1 MHKRLSQFSALS
13 STDKLLFLRAWLML
27 GWLRIA
33 LMCVS
38 FKQLSASLTHHRQK
52 PATTRLCAEQVHL
65 ATHIGGMVAR
75 AGRFTPWQSSC
86 LAQVMVAQRLLA
98 RRGIPGQFYLGV
110 SRGNALR
117 ADPTLPVAHA
127 WLQCDNKIVNGAAG
141 RERFAIVS
149 TFSWGEAA

>member
-1 MHKRLSQFSALS
+1 MS

-38 FKQLSASLTHHRQK
+38 FKQLSASLTHNRQK
-52 PATTRLCAEQVHL
+52 PAATRLSAEQVHL

-75 AGRFTPWQSSC
+75 AGRFTPWQSPC

-110 SRGNALR
+110 SRRKELQT
-117 ADPTLPVAHA
+117 DPTLPVAHA
-127 WLQCDNKIVNGAAG
+127 WLQCDKRIVNGAAG